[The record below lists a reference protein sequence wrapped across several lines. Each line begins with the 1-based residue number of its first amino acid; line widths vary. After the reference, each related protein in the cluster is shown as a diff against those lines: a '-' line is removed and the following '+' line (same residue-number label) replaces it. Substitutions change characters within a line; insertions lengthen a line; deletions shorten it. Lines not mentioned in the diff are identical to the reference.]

1 MRWAALVL
9 CVAGA
14 ASVAGDSCGAEKG
27 LRRWL
32 CMATFNIPDVKTT
45 VFSSTFGNIDVQIE
59 GLRCTQI
66 LVQTV
71 KSDVQLQDASRPS
84 FSLKIEDTSFSC
96 SSTHFHFRQQK
107 FPNFE
112 GEGDGTVEVRGANL
126 DSGLQLAVG
135 ANRLGSSASLLPGS
149 TMTIGSLKVA
159 LHES

>member
-1 MRWAALVL
+1 MRRAALVL

-66 LVQTV
+66 LVRTV

-96 SSTHFHFRQQK
+96 SSTHFHLEAHSNRAFHVLR
-107 FPNFE
+107 
-112 GEGDGTVEVRGANL
+112 
-126 DSGLQLAVG
+126 LA
-135 ANRLGSSASLLPGS
+135 
-149 TMTIGSLKVA
+149 
-159 LHES
+159 